1 MNMSHRVWTRALASA
16 TFVAMTAVAPVWA
29 ADAQPTFT
37 VQPQTMKAR
46 FVLEGQLQAV
56 RQATVAAQASGRV
69 MTMRVKA
76 GDYVK
81 AGQIM
86 ADIDDRMTQAG
97 AAQSNAVVAQ
107 AQSHF
112 KRTQELRQQGFVS
125 QAALDDAKAQLDI
138 AMAGNT
144 QAKLAQGYTRVMA
157 PFEGWVLSTHIEAGD
172 LAAPGVPV
180 AIVYQPGSLR
190 AVVHVPAS
198 RLQSQKL
205 QNAVIRFDD
214 GSTAKP
220 IRMVQVPVAD
230 AVSQTI
236 EWRADLS
243 AADAK
248 NRLPGQAV
256 SVEFTGTGSQQGLSI
271 PEKAVV
277 KRGEITAVYV
287 RLGEGD
293 AARYALRA
301 IRTGSKLGA
310 DHIEVIA
317 GLKAG
322 DVVSLTPLS
331 VAR

>member
-1 MNMSHRVWTRALASA
+1 MNMSHRVWSRALAAA
-16 TFVAMTAVAPVWA
+16 TFMTVSGLAPAWA
-29 ADAQPTFT
+29 AEALPTYT
-37 VQPQTMKAR
+37 VQPQSMQSR

-56 RQATVAAQASGRV
+56 RQATVAAQSSGRI

-81 AGQIM
+81 AGQVL
-86 ADIDDRMTQAG
+86 ADIDDRMTQAS
-97 AAQSNAVVAQ
+97 AAQSNAVVTQ

-112 KRTQELRQQGFVS
+112 KRTQELRQQGFIS

-138 AMAGNT
+138 ALAGNT
-144 QAKLAQGYTRVMA
+144 QAKLAQGYTRVQA
-157 PFEGWVLSTHIEAGD
+157 PFEGWVLSTHADAGD
-172 LAAPGVPV
+172 LAAPGSPV
-180 AIVYQPGSLR
+180 ATIYVPGALR
-190 AVVHVPAS
+190 AVVHVPTS

-205 QNAVIRFDD
+205 QQALIRFDD
-214 GSTAKP
+214 GSSAKP
-220 IRMVQVPVAD
+220 ARMVQLPGAD

-236 EWRADLS
+236 EWRADLAS
-243 AADAK
+243 SDTK

-256 SVEFTGTGSQQGLSI
+256 SVEFTGSGSQQALSV
-271 PEKAVV
+271 PAKAVV

-287 RLGEGD
+287 RVGEGD
-293 AARYALRA
+293 AARFVLRA
-301 IRTGSKLGA
+301 VRTGARLGA

-322 DVVSLTPLS
+322 DVVSLVPLS